1 MIGTRARRWLRR
13 HAWTLG
19 VYVLLAL
26 LFAYERIIHATAFGA
41 YDIQSVV
48 DPTVPLAMAAMGQA
62 AVVLSGGIDLAVGPL
77 MSLSN
82 VIAAQAMVNTS
93 FPGSLGISLLIVMG
107 GALIGALTGA
117 VITVSRVPDIIVTLA
132 TGTIWT
138 GLAIEIMP
146 TPSGGVP
153 AQFAN
158 MLTGGV
164 RGSGFPVGVV
174 VIALAV
180 LVIWLPV
187 RLTRPG
193 LALYALGSNRVA
205 AFLSGVS
212 VARTRLLAYALGG
225 MFATLG
231 GLALT
236 AGTQN
241 GSAHSGD
248 QYTLNSVAAIVI
260 GGVALTGGRG
270 GMAGPIAAAFI
281 LNLLSAI
288 LGFLNVNPNYSQVI
302 QGVVVVEAVMIG
314 GVALVT
320 GERGRL
326 LVPVATVIGLDALA
340 AILGVTGVVGDY
352 GGLVRGAGVVLG
364 AAVIVAAALGLAALV
379 TVVANLARAGVG
391 GSWRS

>member
-1 MIGTRARRWLRR
+1 MNATTARRWLRR
-13 HAWTLG
+13 NAWTVG

-26 LFAYERIIHATAFGA
+26 MFGYERIIHTTAFGA
-41 YDIQSVV
+41 YDLQSVV

-62 AVVLSGGIDLAVGPL
+62 VVVLAGGIDLAVGPL

-82 VIAAQAMVNTS
+82 VIAAQAMVDAG
-93 FPGSLGISLLIVMG
+93 FPASLGISLLLLLL
-107 GALIGALTGA
+107 GALIGAVTGV
-117 VITVSRVPDIIVTLA
+117 VIGVTRVPDIIVTLA

-138 GLAIEIMP
+138 GLAIQIMP
-146 TPSGGVP
+146 TPGGGVP
-153 AQFAN
+153 GEFSN
-158 MLTGGV
+158 LLTGGV
-164 RGSGFPVGVV
+164 RGSGFPAGVL

-180 LVIWLPV
+180 LVLWLPV

-193 LALYALGSNRVA
+193 LALYALGSNRTA

-212 VARTRLLAYALGG
+212 VFRARALAYALGG
-225 MFATLG
+225 TFAVLG

-241 GSAHSGD
+241 GSAHAGD

-281 LNLLSAI
+281 LNLLSSI

-320 GERGRL
+320 GERRRVLG
-326 LVPVATVIGLDALA
+326 PVAAVVALDVLAGL
-340 AILGVTGVVGDY
+340 LGFTGIIQDY
-352 GGLVRGAGVVLG
+352 GKLVQGVGVVLG
-364 AAVIVAAALGLAALV
+364 AAVAVAAAFGLV
-379 TVVANLARAGVG
+379 GVVMATGNLARGRG
-391 GSWRS
+391 

>member
-1 MIGTRARRWLRR
+1 VRRWARRN
-13 HAWTLG
+13 AWTLG

-26 LFAYERIIHATAFGA
+26 MFLYERIIHATAFGA

-62 AVVLSGGIDLAVGPL
+62 VVVLSGGIDLAVGPL
-77 MSLSN
+77 MSLAN
-82 VIAAQAMVNTS
+82 VIAAQAMVNAS
-93 FPGSLGISLLIVMG
+93 FPGSLGISALLVLG
-107 GALIGALTGA
+107 GALIGAATGV

-132 TGTIWT
+132 TGTIWG
-138 GLAIEIMP
+138 GLAIRIMP

-153 AQFAN
+153 SGFADL
-158 MLTGGV
+158 LTGGV
-164 RGSGFPVGVV
+164 RSSGFPVGVI

-180 LVIWLPV
+180 LVLWLPV

-193 LALYALGSNRVA
+193 LALYALGSNRTA

-212 VARTRLLAYALGG
+212 VPRTRALAYALGG
-225 MFATLG
+225 MFAVLG

-281 LNLLSAI
+281 LNLLTAI

-320 GERGRL
+320 GERRR
-326 LVPVATVIGLDALA
+326 VIGPVIAVLLLDVLA
-340 AILGVTGVVGDY
+340 AILGFTGIISDYGKVVQAVGIALGGAVVVAAVLGVVG
-352 GGLVRGAGVVLG
+352 V
-364 AAVIVAAALGLAALV
+364 AVAVG
-379 TVVANLARAGVG
+379 NLARGQG
-391 GSWRS
+391 